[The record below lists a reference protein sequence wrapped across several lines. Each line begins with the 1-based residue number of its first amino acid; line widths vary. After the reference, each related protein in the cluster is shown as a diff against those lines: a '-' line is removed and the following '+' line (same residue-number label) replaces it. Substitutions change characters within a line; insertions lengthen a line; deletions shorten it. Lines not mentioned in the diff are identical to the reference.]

1 MTMSATV
8 AQRVRNRTQSLDV
21 GRGISAMLVVLFHGL
36 LVFRVNG
43 ADNPHLL
50 PLDLGN
56 PWLVLQHLLLAVANG
71 PAYVTFFFVLSG
83 TVLAL
88 SLDRDPPA
96 HPGAVLG
103 YLVKRGFRLYP
114 MLLFT
119 AAAAA
124 LLQLY
129 YFEPHV
135 YSQATGWFN
144 DGYKIDLPS
153 LPAEFLA
160 NAQGRSATLNGP
172 AWSIKVEILASAVF
186 PLLYW
191 LSLTP
196 ARAMVTAPLLVA
208 AMFLAPGGAMQW
220 HYMNVFL
227 FCFFVGALVPR
238 WGWKVAA
245 LLRQM
250 GGWPRVALLAAL
262 VLVFM
267 FSRRLLA
274 PTAFAPPLVVVLES
288 LAAGVGVVL
297 LLHGR
302 ERAFFHAAPME
313 LLARLSF
320 GIYLLHVVVLSVL
333 GHAVFPF
340 LPEHLGPAQ
349 ALGFGLLL
357 TLATLGVTVLVA
369 WVLHGVL
376 EHPMQQLGRAIAS
389 RMARMP
395 GDLLV
400 RPLRSR
406 R

>member
-1 MTMSATV
+1 MGRITLIFFRWISKTLAGAATSA
-8 AQRVRNRTQSLDV
+8 AGGGQRASLCDILL
-21 GRGISAMLVVLFHGL
+21 RAERHG
-36 LVFRVNG
+36 
-43 ADNPHLL
+43 
-50 PLDLGN
+50 
-56 PWLVLQHLLLAVANG
+56 
-71 PAYVTFFFVLSG
+71 SG
-83 TVLAL
+83 
-88 SLDRDPPA
+88 SFLDRDPPA

-114 MLLFT
+114 LLLFT

-333 GHAVFPF
+333 GHAVFPSCRS
-340 LPEHLGPAQ
+340 
-349 ALGFGLLL
+349 
-357 TLATLGVTVLVA
+357 T
-369 WVLHGVL
+369 W
-376 EHPMQQLGRAIAS
+376 GRRRPSASACCSPWRRWAS
-389 RMARMP
+389 RCWSPGCCMAFWSIRCSSSA
-395 GDLLV
+395 V
-400 RPLRSR
+400 PLPPAWPECRATCS
-406 R
+406 

>member
-1 MTMSATV
+1 MSGTIA
-8 AQRVRNRTQSLDV
+8 ARARHRTQSLDV
-21 GRGISAMLVVLFHGL
+21 GRGISALLVVLFHGL

-50 PLDLGN
+50 PLDLTD
-56 PWLVLQHLLLAVANG
+56 PWLVAQHLLMAVANG

-88 SLDRDPPA
+88 SLDRDPPS

-103 YLVKRGFRLYP
+103 YLAKRGFRLYP
-114 MLLFT
+114 LLVFT

-124 LLQLY
+124 LLQIY
-129 YFEPHV
+129 YFEPRI
-135 YSQATGWFN
+135 YPQATSWFN
-144 DGYKIDLPS
+144 DGYKIDLAS
-153 LPAEFLA
+153 LPGEFLA

-186 PLLYW
+186 PALYW
-191 LSLTP
+191 LSLT
-196 ARAMVTAPLLVA
+196 ARRALVAAPLLIA
-208 AMFLAPGGAMQW
+208 AMFLAPGSAEQW

-227 FCFFVGALVPR
+227 FSFFIGALVPR
-238 WGWKVAA
+238 WGWQVAA
-245 LLRQM
+245 WLGQM
-250 GGWPRVALLAAL
+250 GRWQRIALLVAL

-274 PTAFAPPLVVVLES
+274 PTIFAPPLVVVLET
-288 LAAGVGVVL
+288 LAAGIGVVM

-302 ERAFFHAAPME
+302 DRAFFHAAPME

-320 GIYLLHVVVLSVL
+320 GIYLLHVLVLSVI
-333 GHAVFPF
+333 GHAVMPF
-340 LPEHLGPAQ
+340 VPENLGPAQ

-357 TLATLGVTVLVA
+357 TLATLGATVLVA
-369 WVLHGVL
+369 WLLHGVL
-376 EHPMQQLGRAIAS
+376 EYPMQQLGRAISA

-395 GDLLV
+395 AGLFM
-400 RPLRSR
+400 RSLKAR

>member
-1 MTMSATV
+1 MSGTIAT
-8 AQRVRNRTQSLDV
+8 RSRHRTHSLDV
-21 GRGISAMLVVLFHGL
+21 GRGISALLVVLFHGL

-50 PLDLGN
+50 PLDLSN
-56 PWLVLQHLLLAVANG
+56 PWLVAQHLLLALANG

-88 SLDRDPPA
+88 SLDRDPPV
-96 HPGAVLG
+96 HPGAVVG
-103 YLVKRGFRLYP
+103 YLIKRGFRLYP
-114 MLLFT
+114 LLVFT

-124 LLQLY
+124 LLQIY
-129 YFEPHV
+129 YFEPQV
-135 YSQATGWFN
+135 YPQATSWFN
-144 DGYKIDLPS
+144 DGYKIDLAS
-153 LPAEFLA
+153 LPGEFLA

-172 AWSIKVEILASAVF
+172 AWSIKVEILASAAF
-186 PLLYW
+186 PVLYW

-196 ARAMVTAPLLVA
+196 RRALVAAPLLVA
-208 AMFLAPGGAMQW
+208 AMFLAPGSAERW

-238 WGWKVAA
+238 WGWKIAA
-245 LLRQM
+245 YLEQM
-250 GGWPRVALLAAL
+250 DRWHRIALLAAL

-274 PTAFAPPLVVVLES
+274 PTIFAPPLVVVLES
-288 LAAGVGVVL
+288 MAAGIGVIL

-302 ERAFFHAAPME
+302 DRAFFHAPPMA
-313 LLARLSF
+313 LLAKLSF

-333 GHAVFPF
+333 GHLALPF
-340 LPEHLGPAQ
+340 LPQLPGPAQ
-349 ALGFGLLL
+349 ALGLGLLL

-376 EHPMQQLGRAIAS
+376 EYPMQQIGRAIS
-389 RMARMP
+389 TRMARMP
-395 GDLLV
+395 AGLLLK
-400 RPLRSR
+400 PLRIR

>member
-1 MTMSATV
+1 M
-8 AQRVRNRTQSLDV
+8 
-21 GRGISAMLVVLFHGL
+21 
-36 LVFRVNG
+36 
-43 ADNPHLL
+43 
-50 PLDLGN
+50 
-56 PWLVLQHLLLAVANG
+56 ANG

-114 MLLFT
+114 LLLFT

-320 GIYLLHVVVLSVL
+320 GSTCCMSWCS
-333 GHAVFPF
+333 ASSAMRCF
-340 LPEHLGPAQ
+340 LPAGAPGAGAGPRLRPA
-349 ALGFGLLL
+349 A
-357 TLATLGVTVLVA
+357 
-369 WVLHGVL
+369 H
-376 EHPMQQLGRAIAS
+376 
-389 RMARMP
+389 P
-395 GDLLV
+395 GDAGRHGAGRLGAAWRSGASDAAA
-400 RPLRSR
+400 RPCHCLPHGQNVGRPAR
-406 R
+406 EAFAVPALT